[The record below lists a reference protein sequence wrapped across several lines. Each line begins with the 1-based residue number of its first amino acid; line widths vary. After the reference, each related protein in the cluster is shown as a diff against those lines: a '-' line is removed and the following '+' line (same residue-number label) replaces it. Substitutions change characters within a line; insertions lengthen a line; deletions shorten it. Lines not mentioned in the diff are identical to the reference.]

1 MKKRNKFFAV
11 TIGMFLGAC
20 SSSDMVKNNPDF
32 AQWLNQTKK
41 EAISQGVSKDIVN
54 KAFKNVSFKEKL
66 ISLDRNQPEVRKTMA
81 VYLKQVVN
89 PTRITQGQ
97 KFYLENRQ
105 KLKQVAEEYS
115 VPEEFIVA
123 LLGLETNYG
132 ERFGNDYVIGALAT
146 LAYDK
151 RRSEFFKKE
160 LFNALKILDD
170 GHISIENM
178 KGSWAGAM
186 GQNQFMPSSFI
197 HYAVDYNKDGKK
209 DIWTSK
215 DDVFASTAN
224 YLKRAGFNKNQKWG
238 RAVTLPNGFKED
250 MLGLDT
256 KKTVQEWE
264 ALGVRNK
271 NGLELPTSDMQGS
284 IIAPDGLEEQAY
296 LIYNNFRVFMKWNRS
311 YHFATSVGLLSD
323 RIREV
328 K

>member
-1 MKKRNKFFAV
+1 MNKISKVFVVAV
-11 TIGMFLGAC
+11 GLFLGAC
-20 SSSDMVKNNPDF
+20 SSVKVVDNPDF
-32 AQWLNQTKK
+32 EQWLKQVKV
-41 EAISQGVSKDIVN
+41 EAISQGISKSTVQ
-54 KAFKNVSFKEKL
+54 KAFEKVSFKERL
-66 ISLDRNQPEVRKTMA
+66 ISLDRNQPEVKKTMA
-81 VYLKQVVN
+81 VYLEQVVN
-89 PTRITQGQ
+89 PVRITQGQ
-97 KFYLENRQ
+97 KFYLENRK
-105 KLKQVAEEYS
+105 KLKQVSEEYS

-170 GHISIENM
+170 GHISIDNM

-209 DIWTSK
+209 DIWKSK

-224 YLKRAGFNKNQKWG
+224 YLKRAGFDKNQKWG
-238 RAVTLPNGFKED
+238 RAVTLPENFDKEL
-250 MLGLDT
+250 LGLGT

-264 ALGVRNK
+264 VLGVRNK
-271 NGLELPTSDMQGS
+271 NGLELPTSNMQGS